1 MKFLKKFNESKKEY
15 SQEDIED
22 YYIDLIDIGYKVSGW
37 EDENGFHPRFYR
49 WPSGEINIAFSKESI
64 KNADIIKSTSLSNF
78 KKIIEKKKSEHIQM
92 DSILD
97 AVYNGSQRI
106 ESTIGK
112 VIIERI
118 DLYDD
123 VGLPLEYPSYIQISI
138 TPNDKSIERTNLDS

>member
-1 MKFLKKFNESKKEY
+1 
-15 SQEDIED
+15 
-22 YYIDLIDIGYKVSGW
+22 
-37 EDENGFHPRFYR
+37 
-49 WPSGEINIAFSKESI
+49 
-64 KNADIIKSTSLSNF
+64 
-78 KKIIEKKKSEHIQM
+78 M